1 MTVDEAKEIYQRIFV
16 AFPLLREWL
25 TKVDDPKATYA
36 IWCNI
41 LLDVDRDDAD
51 TVVRA
56 MIAGDEQMPAAYERD
71 RTPQMLRKAANA
83 IRSER
88 VANQQNYKY
97 HLTANEAK
105 TTDQKFI
112 VAIRESRRLGTLV
125 RDGKLEKEINNVAV
139 EELIEWSERNGEQ
152 PQWIGEDKINV

>member
-1 MTVDEAKEIYQRIFV
+1 MTNEQAQEIYQRLFV

-25 TKVDDPKATYA
+25 LKADDPKATYGV
-36 IWCNI
+36 WCGVMG
-41 LLDVDRDDAD
+41 DVDKDDAEQ
-51 TVVRA
+51 VVTA
-56 MIAGDEQMPAAYERD
+56 LIAGDEQMPPAYERD
-71 RTPQMLRKAANA
+71 RTPQMIRKAANA

-88 VANQQNYKY
+88 VANQQNYQY

-125 RDGKLEKEINNVAV
+125 RDGKLDKEVNNVAV

-152 PQWIGEDKINV
+152 PQWIGADRIDV

>member
-1 MTVDEAKEIYQRIFV
+1 MNVEEAQEIYQRLFV

-25 TKVDDPKATYA
+25 LKADDPKATYGV
-36 IWCNI
+36 WCAVMG
-41 LLDVDRDDAD
+41 DVDKDDAEQ
-51 TVVRA
+51 VVTA
-56 MIAGDEQMPAAYERD
+56 LIAGDEQMPPAYERD
-71 RTPQMLRKAANA
+71 RTPQMIRRAANA

-88 VANQQNYKY
+88 VENQRNYKY

-112 VAIRESRRLGTLV
+112 VAIREARRLGTLV

-139 EELIEWSERNGEQ
+139 EELIQWSERNGEQ
-152 PQWIGEDKINV
+152 PSWIGEDKINV

>member
-1 MTVDEAKEIYQRIFV
+1 MTHEEAQEVYQRLFV

-25 TKVDDPKATYA
+25 TKVDNPKATYG

-41 LLDVDRDDAD
+41 LVDVDREDAD
-51 TVVRA
+51 QVITAV
-56 MIAGDEQMPAAYERD
+56 IAGDQQLPAAYDRD
-71 RTPQMLRKAANA
+71 RTPQMIRRLAND

-88 VANQQNYKY
+88 IESSRMVKL

-125 RDGKLEKEINNVAV
+125 RDGKLDKEVNNVAV

-152 PQWIGEDKINV
+152 PQWIGADRIDV